1 MKLVV
6 LAGGSGTRLWPLSR
20 KLFPKQFIQLFEDR
34 SLFQKTL
41 TRNKINNIS
50 VVTNEQQ
57 YFLVIDQAKED
68 GYENLEFI
76 LEPVGR
82 NTAPAIALACFDAKP
97 DEVILVTPSD
107 HIIKKEGEYL
117 KCLQKAEKLAQQGHL
132 VTFGIA
138 PTFPSTG
145 YGYIQADGENVI
157 SFKEKPD
164 LFTADKYVKS
174 GNYYWNSGMFVF
186 KAGVFLE
193 ELNKFSPDIYKAS
206 KKAFENAVTDSSGML
221 RIKHDDMMAIPANSI
236 DYAVMEKSNKV
247 KVVSADIG
255 WSDLGSYDEIAE
267 YFNDG
272 KSEGKYKEDIAIDSE
287 NNFVVSTEGKIVS
300 TAGVSDLVIIDTSDA
315 LLIARK
321 GETQKVK
328 QIVDELQK
336 RGSALIN
343 EHTTVHRPWGTY
355 TVLLEH
361 NNYKIKRI
369 EVKPKHKLS
378 FQKHEHRNEHWVVV
392 SGEAMVSKEQEKLV
406 LFENQSTYIP
416 KGVRHRLENQGE
428 IPLVIIEAQVG
439 SYVGEDDI
447 IRYED
452 DYNRK

>member
-20 KLFPKQFIQLFEDR
+20 KLFPKQFIQLFENK

-41 TRNKINNIS
+41 IRNRLDNVS

-68 GYENLEFI
+68 GVSEVGFI

-82 NTAPAIALACFDAKP
+82 NTAPAIALACFDSPA

-107 HIIKKEGEYL
+107 HIIKKEDEYI
-117 KCLQKAEKLAQQGHL
+117 KCLKKAEELAIKGNL
-132 VTFGIA
+132 VTFGIT
-138 PTFPSTG
+138 PTFPATG
-145 YGYIQADGENVI
+145 YGYVQAKGEDVI

-164 LFTADKYVKS
+164 LETADKYVKS
-174 GNYYWNSGMFVF
+174 GNYYWNSGMFAF
-186 KAGVFLE
+186 KASVFLS
-193 ELNKFSPDIYKAS
+193 ELKKYSPDIYSCSKQAYEKALRD
-206 KKAFENAVTDSSGML
+206 KQGML
-221 RIKHDDMMAIPANSI
+221 RVKYDDMMAIPANSI
-236 DYAVMEKSNKV
+236 DYAVMEKSSVV
-247 KVVSADIG
+247 KVVPADIG

-267 YFNDG
+267 YFVDG
-272 KSEGKYKEDIAIDSE
+272 EYKEDIAVDSG
-287 NNFVVSTEGKIVS
+287 NNFVVSTQGKIVS
-300 TAGVSDLVIIDTSDA
+300 TAGVSDLVIIDTTDA
-315 LLIARK
+315 LLVAKK

-328 QIVDELQK
+328 QVVDMLQA
-336 RGSALIN
+336 RGSSLIN

-355 TVLLEH
+355 TVLLEKD
-361 NNYKIKRI
+361 NSYKIKTI
-369 EVKPKHKLS
+369 EVKPKHKIS

-392 SGEAMVSKEQEKLV
+392 SGEAVVTKEEEKIV
-406 LFENQSTYIP
+406 LFANQSTYIP
-416 KGVRHRLENQGE
+416 KGVKHRLENPGDV
-428 IPLVIIEAQVG
+428 PLVIIEAQVG

>member
-1 MKLVV
+1 MKVII

-20 KLFPKQFIQLFEDR
+20 KLFPKQFIQLFEGK
-34 SLFQKTL
+34 SLFQKTI
-41 TRNKINNIS
+41 TRNKVDNIS

-57 YFLVIDQAKED
+57 YFLVIDQAKES
-68 GYENLEFI
+68 GYEDLGFI

-82 NTAPAIALACFDAKP
+82 NTAPAIALACLDTNP

-107 HIIKKEGEYL
+107 HIIKKEAEYL
-117 KCLQKAEKLAQQGHL
+117 KCLKKAEKLAKEGYL
-132 VTFGIA
+132 VTFGIT
-138 PTFPSTG
+138 PTYPATG
-145 YGYIQADGENVI
+145 YGYIQADGEDVLN
-157 SFKEKPD
+157 FKEKPD
-164 LFTADKYVKS
+164 ENTADKYVKS

-193 ELNKFSPDIYKAS
+193 ELRKFSPDIFKAS
-206 KKAFENAVTDSSGML
+206 QIAFERAVRDSSGML

-236 DYAVMEKSNKV
+236 DYAVMEKSNSV
-247 KVVSADIG
+247 KVVAADID
-255 WSDLGSYDEIAE
+255 WSDLGSYDEIAD
-267 YFNDG
+267 YFSDG
-272 KSEGKYKEDIAIDSE
+272 EYKEDIAVDSE

-300 TAGVSDLVIIDTSDA
+300 TAGVSDLVIIDTADA
-315 LLIARK
+315 LLVAKK

-328 QIVDELQK
+328 QIVDMLQK
-336 RGSALIN
+336 RGSSLIN

-355 TVLLEH
+355 TVLLEKH

-369 EVKPKHKLS
+369 EVKPKHKIS
-378 FQKHEHRNEHWVVV
+378 FQKHERRNEHWVVV
-392 SGEAMVSKEQEKLV
+392 SGEAIVTKEQEKIIL
-406 LFENQSTYIP
+406 LENQSTYIP
-416 KGVRHRLENQGE
+416 KGIRHRLENPGD

-447 IRYED
+447 IRFED